1 MEMNARSRSRMT
13 QGVVIT
19 GISGSGK
26 STALRSFEDMGYF
39 CVDNL
44 PIALLPQF
52 LALLEQGAR
61 EPVRVALVMD
71 LREEAFVREYRSI
84 FQQIQADGFHV
95 ELLFLNAKDD
105 ILVRRY
111 SQTRRHHPLQQSGD
125 ILSAIHMEREQLAAL
140 RESADRVL
148 DTSELNVHQ
157 LRQAIFQLYSQ
168 RDDLNRFVIQ
178 VVSFGFKYGV
188 PADANLVFDV
198 RFLANP
204 YFEPELK
211 PLDGRTK
218 AIQEFLTGHADTQEF
233 LRICEQLL
241 SFLVP
246 QYRSEGKSYLVIA
259 FGCTGGFHRSVA
271 IAEYLGNFL
280 RSPDQEV
287 IVSHR
292 DIGRGE

>member
-1 MEMNARSRSRMT
+1 MKTKAPSRMT

-52 LALLEQGAR
+52 LALFEQGTR
-61 EPVRVALVMD
+61 DSVKVALVMD
-71 LREEAFVREYRSI
+71 LREQAFVKGYHSI
-84 FQQIQADGFHV
+84 FQQIRAEGFHM
-95 ELLFLNAKDD
+95 ELLFLDAKDD

-157 LRQAIFQLYSQ
+157 LRQAIFQLYGQ
-168 RDDLNRFVIQ
+168 REDLKRFVIQ
-178 VVSFGFKYGV
+178 IVSFGFKYGV

-198 RFLANP
+198 RFLVNP
-204 YFEPELK
+204 YFEPDLK
-211 PLDGRTK
+211 PLDGRHE
-218 AIQEFLTGHADTQEF
+218 AIQRFLFSNSNTQAF
-233 LRICEQLL
+233 LRICEQMLG
-241 SFLVP
+241 FLVP
-246 QYRSEGKSYLVIA
+246 QYKAEGKSYLVIA

-271 IAEYLGNFL
+271 IAEHLENFL
-280 RSPDQEV
+280 RSPEQEV

-292 DIGRGE
+292 DIVRGV

>member
-1 MEMNARSRSRMT
+1 MT

-26 STALRSFEDMGYF
+26 STALRAFEDMGYF

-125 ILSAIHMEREQLAAL
+125 ILSAIHMEREQLASL

-148 DTSELNVHQ
+148 DTSEMNVHQ

-168 RDDLNRFVIQ
+168 REDLNRFVIQ

-211 PLDGRTK
+211 PLDGRNE
-218 AIQEFLTGHADTQEF
+218 AIKEFLVSHADTREF
-233 LRICEQLL
+233 LHICEQLL

>member
-1 MEMNARSRSRMT
+1 MNMQSRMT

-71 LREEAFVREYRSI
+71 LREESFVREYRSI

-168 RDDLNRFVIQ
+168 REDLNRFVIQ

-211 PLDGRTK
+211 PLNGKTE
-218 AIQEFLTGHADTQEF
+218 AVQSFLASHSETRNF
-233 LRICEQLL
+233 LRICEEML

>member
-1 MEMNARSRSRMT
+1 MGSLSRMT

-26 STALRSFEDMGYF
+26 TTALRAFEDMGYF

-44 PIALLPQF
+44 PIVLLPQF
-52 LALLEQGAR
+52 LALLEHGTR
-61 EPVRVALVMD
+61 KPVKVALVMD

-95 ELLFLNAKDD
+95 ELLFLHAKDD

-111 SQTRRHHPLQQSGD
+111 SQTRRHHPLQQSRD
-125 ILSAIHMEREQLAAL
+125 ILSAIHMEREQLATL

-168 RDDLNRFVIQ
+168 RADLNSFVIQ

-204 YFEPELK
+204 YFEPALK
-211 PLDGRTK
+211 PLDGRAE
-218 AIQEFLTGHADTQEF
+218 AIQEFLMGHAETNEF
-233 LRICEQLL
+233 LRNCEQLL

-246 QYRSEGKSYLVIA
+246 QYRAEGKSYLVIA

-280 RSPDQEV
+280 RSSNQEV

>member
-1 MEMNARSRSRMT
+1 MNVQSRMT
-13 QGVVIT
+13 QSIVIT

-61 EPVRVALVMD
+61 KPVRVALVMD
-71 LREEAFVREYRSI
+71 LREESFVREYRSI
-84 FQQIQADGFHV
+84 FQQIQADGFHM

-125 ILSAIHMEREQLAAL
+125 ILSAIHMEREQLASL

-168 RDDLNRFVIQ
+168 RADLNRFVIQ

-211 PLDGRTK
+211 PLDGRTE
-218 AIQEFLTGHADTQEF
+218 AVQRFLAVRSETRNF
-233 LRICEQLL
+233 LRICEEML

>member
-1 MEMNARSRSRMT
+1 MT

-26 STALRSFEDMGYF
+26 STALRAFEDMGYF

-61 EPVRVALVMD
+61 EPVKIALVMD

-84 FQQIQADGFHV
+84 FRQIQTDGFHV

-125 ILSAIHMEREQLAAL
+125 ILSAIHMEREQLAIL

-198 RFLANP
+198 RFLPNP
-204 YFEPELK
+204 YFEPKLK
-211 PLDGRTK
+211 PLDGRTEP
-218 AIQEFLTGHADTQEF
+218 IQEFLTAHAETEEF
-233 LRICEQLL
+233 LRACEQLL

-280 RSPDQEV
+280 RSSEQEV

>member
-1 MEMNARSRSRMT
+1 MQSRMT

-71 LREEAFVREYRSI
+71 LREESFVREYRSI

-168 RDDLNRFVIQ
+168 REDLNRFVIQ

-211 PLDGRTK
+211 PLNGKTE
-218 AIQEFLTGHADTQEF
+218 AVQSFLASHSETRNF
-233 LRICEQLL
+233 LRICEEML

>member
-1 MEMNARSRSRMT
+1 MLATIQENYRST
-13 QGVVIT
+13 QTVIIT

-26 STALRSFEDMGYF
+26 STALRAFEDMEYF

-52 LALLEQGAR
+52 LWLLEGGAR
-61 EPVRVALVMD
+61 KPVKVALVMD
-71 LREEAFVREYRSI
+71 LREEAFVREYRAI
-84 FQQIQADGFHV
+84 LQQIKAEGFHV
-95 ELLFLNAKDD
+95 ELLFLDARDD

-111 SQTRRHHPLQQSGD
+111 SQTRRHHPLQQRGD
-125 ILSAIHMEREQLAAL
+125 ILSAIHMEREQLVAL
-140 RESADRVL
+140 KESADRIL
-148 DTSELNVHQ
+148 DTTELNVHQ

-204 YFEPELK
+204 YFEPTLK
-211 PLDGRTK
+211 PLDGRTE
-218 AIQEFLTGHADTQEF
+218 AVQEFLIAHQDTRDF
-233 LRICEQLL
+233 LRICEEML

-280 RSPDQEV
+280 RTPDQEV

-292 DIGRGE
+292 DIDKGV

>member
-1 MEMNARSRSRMT
+1 MT

>member
-1 MEMNARSRSRMT
+1 MEMNVQSRSRLT

-26 STALRSFEDMGYF
+26 STALRAFEDIGYF
-39 CVDNL
+39 CLDNL

-52 LALLEQGAR
+52 LALIEQGAHG
-61 EPVRVALVMD
+61 PVRVALVMD

-84 FQQIQADGFHV
+84 FQQIQSNGFHV

-125 ILSAIHMEREQLAAL
+125 ILSAIHMERKQLAAL

-188 PADANLVFDV
+188 PMDANLVFDV
-198 RFLANP
+198 RFLPNP

-211 PLDGRTK
+211 PLDGRTE
-218 AIQEFLTGHADTQEF
+218 AIQEFLAGHAETQEF
-233 LRICEQLL
+233 LRTCEQLL

-280 RSPDQEV
+280 RTSNQEV

-292 DIGRGE
+292 DMGRGE